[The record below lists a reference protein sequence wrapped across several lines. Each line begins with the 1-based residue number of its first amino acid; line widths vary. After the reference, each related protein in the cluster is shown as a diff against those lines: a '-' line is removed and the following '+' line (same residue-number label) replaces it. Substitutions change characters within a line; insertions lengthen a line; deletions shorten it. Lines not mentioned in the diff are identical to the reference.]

1 VTDFGFQ
8 PGIQEYWMLLSDWRN
23 GSFAILLAP
32 TVLFFA
38 GYVLALPNKT
48 LAAELLGPVE
58 WTDRSALSSSTPGA
72 NRLLRALVIAMG
84 SVTRHLRGF
93 GRRRRRRR

>member
-1 VTDFGFQ
+1 LRKDTLTHDCGDGRASAPVSRSRQIAAEQARADGIEVHAPGEAQRISLVTDFGFQ

-38 GYVLALPNKT
+38 T
-48 LAAELLGPVE
+48 
-58 WTDRSALSSSTPGA
+58 TSSHYA
-72 NRLLRALVIAMG
+72 I
-84 SVTRHLRGF
+84 
-93 GRRRRRRR
+93 RR